1 MAKKAKSLE
10 REESSTTPES
20 LMTGFS
26 QSRFGPCIMLAVALH
41 LAIIGAT
48 SLRYLHG
55 LIDPEA
61 AAQAKAEADAQAK
74 AKAEA
79 TTPAP
84 VAPAAKTEAAPPA
97 AKTGTTTDAQLEAHK
112 DAPVVQRITEAA
124 KKSEIPSEP
133 DGGLGLDLESTNP
146 KR

>member
-1 MAKKAKSLE
+1 MAKKVKPVE
-10 REESSTTPES
+10 REEPSATPES
-20 LMTGFS
+20 LMAGFS
-26 QSRFGPCIMLAVALH
+26 QSRFGPCVALALVLH
-41 LAIIGAT
+41 VAVIGAT
-48 SLRYLHG
+48 SIGYLYG

-61 AAQAKAEADAQAK
+61 AAQAKAQAEAEAK
-74 AKAEA
+74 AKTEA
-79 TTPAP
+79 AQPAP
-84 VAPAAKTEAAPPA
+84 VAPAAKTEATAPA
-97 AKTGTTTDAQLEAHK
+97 AKTVTATDAQLEAHK